1 MTGNWQFKDERED
14 IITFPQGLTRD
25 QRREF
30 VRNELERYKQMK
42 AESVSDILESLGRSF
57 ENGTLTKIELN
68 LPPISHTSGAR
79 EMIEKYNDIIVRA
92 HACQTPGILMTPED
106 ARKYGLLEDDE

>member
-1 MTGNWQFKDERED
+1 MTDNWQFKDERED
-14 IITFPQGLTRD
+14 IITFPQGLTRE

-30 VRNELERYKQMK
+30 VRNELERYRQMK
-42 AESVSDILESLGRSF
+42 AESVSDILASLGRSF

-68 LPPISHTSGAR
+68 LPPTSYTK

-92 HACQTPGILMTPED
+92 NAYQTPGIVMTPED
-106 ARKYGLLEDDE
+106 ARKCGLLEDDE